1 MEPPQEQQSSSS
13 NSARSSISSGTS
25 RELPLGNPAPRAAS
39 APARRGTA
47 QGGGGF
53 LFVDSQADTS
63 QNHVLKKEKQA
74 FALNKY
80 FRRRREAAIE
90 RVKPSKPLPSS
101 SRRRPEEQQQ
111 ATGEGER
118 SKGRDL
124 ERNSLNDFNALVQY
138 EAAASQTQS
147 LTTYLSQGH
156 TDPFAS
162 FPLEMTN
169 PRYSYFYHFRTHTIP
184 ACYPLDATRISTYWW
199 RQAITQPALLQ
210 ALLFLAAGHQA
221 SLQLTN
227 AHGRDSQGMAL
238 RALNDSLRSRGDSLK
253 LLQDIIKD
261 PGWAVAESTGLAI
274 ATLVTI
280 EAVNAN
286 FAAVEAHAKGLR
298 RVFDLFGGL
307 ERADHM
313 FLSKI
318 YLSDVKAAALTNT
331 RPSYPIFPKWRNAIL
346 QHTKLYQFETASG
359 QQSELKLMTPRELST
374 LGSAIFSAPWYPGLD
389 PTMKTFL
396 RVFLRLLV
404 YYESAVLTPD
414 LVMDTDNDLYIL
426 FEHQLL
432 DTRYTTANPAIT
444 TAEDEAEMSTSLS
457 INVNANNSPF
467 NEPLRL
473 TLLTFLTTR
482 MWHLQPFPAMEYT
495 TLYLKEALWSA
506 LPDAELDRIRGLET
520 VPDPGTSLCTGTESD
535 PHTVLHHLRTSAP
548 DLLFWILFV
557 GGMASQSYTSYP
569 WFVEQLALSVRS
581 LGLWGWEQGRKVLGG
596 FFWCDQAGLRTAE
609 EVLWRDVLAKAAA
622 IDWEGDM
629 NDREV

>member
-1 MEPPQEQQSSSS
+1 MAPPPPKPQSSSG
-13 NSARSSISSGTS
+13 SARSSISSGS
-25 RELPLGNPAPRAAS
+25 SLELPLGSPAPAPR
-39 APARRGTA
+39 RTDQG

-53 LFVDSQADTS
+53 LFVDSQADTAE
-63 QNHVLKKEKQA
+63 NHALKKEKQA

-90 RVKPSKPLPSS
+90 RVKPSKPLPST
-101 SRRRPEEQQQ
+101 RRRVEQQSQSHNQ
-111 ATGEGER
+111 AAGDEENNED
-118 SKGRDL
+118 RDFQQHDF
-124 ERNSLNDFNALVQY
+124 NDFDAIVQY
-138 EAAASQTQS
+138 TQAQS

-162 FPLEMTN
+162 VALEMTN

-210 ALLFLAAGHQA
+210 ALMFLAAGHQA

-227 AHGRDSQGMAL
+227 NAHGRNSQETAF
-238 RALNDSLRSRGDSLK
+238 RALKDSLRSRGDSLK
-253 LLQDIIKD
+253 LLQDIIRD

-346 QHTKLYQFETASG
+346 QHAKLYQFETSGAQG
-359 QQSELKLMTPRELST
+359 QQPTHELKLMTPRQLCT
-374 LGSAIFSAPWYPGLD
+374 LGTSIFKAPWYPGLD
-389 PTMKTFL
+389 SSMKTFL
-396 RVFLRLLV
+396 KVFLRLLV
-404 YYESAVLTPD
+404 YYESAVLTPEF
-414 LVMDTDNDLYIL
+414 VMDTDNDLYIL

-432 DTRYTTANPAIT
+432 DTRYTTADRVIT
-444 TAEDEAEMSTSLS
+444 TAEDEPEMSLLS
-457 INVNANNSPF
+457 VTARNSPL

-495 TLYLKEALWSA
+495 TRYLKEALCA
-506 LPDAELDRIRGLET
+506 TLFDAETDRDRDAEITLT
-520 VPDPGTSLCTGTESD
+520 TDTNSNTSTNRN
-535 PHTVLHHLRTSAP
+535 TVLQYLTTTAP

-569 WFVEQLALSVRS
+569 WFVDNLAVSVRS
-581 LGLWGWEQGRKVLGG
+581 LRLWEWEEARKVMGG
-596 FFWCDQAGLRTAE
+596 FFWCDQAGLKRAE
-609 EVLWRDVLAKAAA
+609 EVLWRDILGKAAS
-622 IDWEGDM
+622 IEWEGDS
-629 NDREV
+629 NDNGT